1 EEARRETDDPVL
13 AARIDH
19 LRGEET
25 MRRGPVMD
33 GYPLIVGA
41 AEAIAPSDPELAVVM
56 LAQAVHGSFYAGA
69 TREMVEAAERAV
81 SLAETL
87 DSPRAAFFA
96 AMAHAM
102 ALVAEGK
109 GDAGAAKARSAVELL
124 EQTDELREDPR
135 LIGWADFGPMYLRE
149 AGFGRSLID
158 RAAARARDPAE
169 VRATT

>member
-56 LAQAVHGSFYAGA
+56 LAQAVHGCFYAGA

-109 GDAGAAKARSAVELL
+109 GDAGAANARAAVEIL
-124 EQTDELREDPR
+124 ERGEELREDPPVIAWVA
-135 LIGWADFGPMYLRE
+135 LGPLWLRE
-149 AGFGRSLID
+149 AESGRSLID
-158 RAAARARDPAE
+158 RAA
-169 VRATT
+169 